1 MASVRAWIVV
11 VRPPASKSAH
21 SSSSV
26 ASESLCRDPLGLPL
40 PLGVAGLAGLELP
53 GLALGRLF
61 LNCYFSPSTRGRS
74 LRWRVAT
81 SAW

>member
-1 MASVRAWIVV
+1 
-11 VRPPASKSAH
+11 
-21 SSSSV
+21 
-26 ASESLCRDPLGLPL
+26 LGLPL